1 MRRDITSVAGR
12 VQLEVPRKGPLGNV
26 HHPSG
31 PAQFRLAGGKPWT
44 LQQLMSNLSEWRRR
58 PCGTNGGE
66 KSAVDELQL
75 RYRQT
80 FFGMTRFGKFASNL
94 VSYRYSS
101 HGHAVGLMFADSWK
115 YSIEIFVESVRS
127 EELALNNL
135 AAASQNNVETYR
147 QEKAADAGGLAAS
160 SEGSN
165 RLFNGC
171 SEPSLPKPS
180 GS

>member
-1 MRRDITSVAGR
+1 MGKN
-12 VQLEVPRKGPLGNV
+12 QPLMNC
-26 HHPSG
+26 SF
-31 PAQFRLAGGKPWT
+31 A
-44 LQQLMSNLSEWRRR
+44 S
-58 PCGTNGGE
+58 
-66 KSAVDELQL
+66 
-75 RYRQT
+75 QT
-80 FFGMTRFGKFASNL
+80 FFGMTRVGKFASNL
-94 VSYRYSS
+94 VRLPS